1 MAITWPTKRRILQP
15 LNVVITKLSKISK
28 FTTTN
33 FWIRCKSY
41 HCKILQILPQ
51 QNVANIATTK
61 FCHNKTL
68 QTCHGIMLQILPR
81 QNIAN
86 IAGGAY
92 ERLHPPV
99 ACLHRLH
106 NHRRH
111 AEGLLSLIWGDDDD
125 NDQEND
131 QIYEKCDEV
140 YQESDDNYPTNQ
152 IDEGLKLQCDD
163 LDRLGSAVG
172 ELAIQVFPLFSSI
185 FKEGPWSLMSP
196 VGDEAWK
203 EK

>member
-1 MAITWPTKRRILQP
+1 
-15 LNVVITKLSKISK
+15 
-28 FTTTN
+28 
-33 FWIRCKSY
+33 
-41 HCKILQILPQ
+41 
-51 QNVANIATTK
+51 
-61 FCHNKTL
+61 
-68 QTCHGIMLQILPR
+68 MLQILAQQMLQILSQ
-81 QNIAN
+81 QNFANLATAN
-86 IAGGAY
+86 IAGGAD

-125 NDQEND
+125 NDQESDN
-131 QIYEKCDEV
+131 IYEEYDEV
-140 YQESDDNYPTNQ
+140 CKESDENYPTNQ

-185 FKEGPWSLMSP
+185 FKEGQWLTVYIYQPS
-196 VGDEAWK
+196 
-203 EK
+203 